1 MRTSDDTAQDVLP
14 CMSLRTQRRGSLHK
28 PSGYGNDETC
38 RGTGVANVCLND
50 SYNSYTLVANSQK
63 DPVLIVMK
71 WPTRNI
77 SHMEENHEDCNHL

>member
-1 MRTSDDTAQDVLP
+1 MYVIEDAAARESPQALGVW
-14 CMSLRTQRRGSLHK
+14 H
-28 PSGYGNDETC
+28 DETC
-38 RGTGVANVCLND
+38 IGTGVANVCLND